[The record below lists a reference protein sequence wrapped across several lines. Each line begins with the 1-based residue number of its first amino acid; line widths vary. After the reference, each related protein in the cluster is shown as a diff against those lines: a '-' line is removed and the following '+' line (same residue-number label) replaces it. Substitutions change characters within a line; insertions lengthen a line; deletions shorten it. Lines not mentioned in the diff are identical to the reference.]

1 LHRLPDPAGR
11 AGWVNSF
18 LAGASEISVAQLFLT
33 SAEYVATHQSNFSF
47 VTGLYVDVLGRAPD
61 AAGLAAA
68 QAALQSGVNRA
79 ALAGTFLTSTEVD
92 RYLVDRYYA
101 QFLGRN
107 ADASGEQAFVALLQN
122 QTLSP
127 EAVGEIFLDSG
138 EYYSKK

>member
-1 LHRLPDPAGR
+1 
-11 AGWVNSF
+11 
-18 LAGASEISVAQLFLT
+18 
-33 SAEYVATHQSNFSF
+33 
-47 VTGLYVDVLGRAPD
+47 
-61 AAGLAAA
+61 
-68 QAALQSGVNRA
+68 
-79 ALAGTFLTSTEVD
+79 LAGTFLTSTEVD
-92 RYLVDRYYA
+92 RDLVDRYYA